1 MKESLI
7 PSFLFG
13 ILYYFGN
20 EADKSLEAD
29 RQLCKPQTQK
39 NHNRPTLLIQVKK
52 ADADAITV
60 NFVYSMGVQ

>member
-1 MKESLI
+1 MKESL

-39 NHNRPTLLIQVKK
+39 KT
-52 ADADAITV
+52 
-60 NFVYSMGVQ
+60 

>member
-1 MKESLI
+1 MKESL

-52 ADADAITV
+52 ADAITF